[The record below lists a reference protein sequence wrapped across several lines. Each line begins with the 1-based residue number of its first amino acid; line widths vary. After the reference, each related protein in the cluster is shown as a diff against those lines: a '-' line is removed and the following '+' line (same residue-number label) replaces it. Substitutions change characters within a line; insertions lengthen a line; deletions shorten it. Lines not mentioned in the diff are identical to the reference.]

1 MKLKGSTVAS
11 LVAGTLVVATPGA
24 AYASSVTRNFSLEG
38 NPAGG
43 YQRANSSSTDWS
55 MPAEDNGY
63 FITDVT
69 TCASGENYN
78 ARLRRNRSFQPDV
91 TEASH
96 GPAPFCG
103 VQQQSRPSWSSGTYH
118 FDIQIY
124 HFANGWMNVQW
135 Y

>member
-1 MKLKGSTVAS
+1 MKLKGTTAAL
-11 LVAGTLVVATPGA
+11 LVTGTLIVATPAA

-38 NPAGG
+38 NVGA

-55 MPAEDNGY
+55 MPSESNGY
-63 FITDVT
+63 FISDVT
-69 TCASGENYN
+69 TCASGEDYS

-91 TEASH
+91 TEASQ

-103 VQQQSRPSWSSGTYH
+103 VQQQSYPSWSSGTYH

-124 HFANGWMNVQW
+124 HFATGWMNVQW